1 RKPYQNVIQDFK
13 ADEGRLYD
21 NWAWIGQL
29 ESKLDRAKRHAKKLR
44 RKLQFPND
52 PDGQKMRLQQRR
64 YWEQQ
69 GQR

>member
-1 RKPYQNVIQDFK
+1 
-13 ADEGRLYD
+13 LYD